1 MTRSR
6 RLVLIVAGAAP
17 IAVSVGACA
26 KSGDDGS
33 RDGGSRDGGVVVVP
47 GQAVQSVPLAG
58 SAGVGTVDATAEP
71 RTVSESDVPP
81 LSLTGE
87 PLPVQ

>member
-17 IAVSVGACA
+17 IVVSVGACA

-47 GQAVQSVPLAG
+47 GQTVQGEPLAG
-58 SAGVGTVDATAEP
+58 PAGAGTVDATAEP
-71 RTVSESDVPP
+71 RAVSESDVPP
-81 LSLTGE
+81 FSLTGE
-87 PLPVQ
+87 PLSFQ